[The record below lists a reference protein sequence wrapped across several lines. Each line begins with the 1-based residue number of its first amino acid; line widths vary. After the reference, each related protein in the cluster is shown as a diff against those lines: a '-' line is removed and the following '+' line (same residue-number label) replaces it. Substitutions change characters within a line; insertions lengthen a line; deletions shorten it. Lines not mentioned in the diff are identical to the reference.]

1 MAKISRYH
9 EFEKEYVSK
18 LIDLLE
24 SMIQEE
30 MDIMQGIRDICQD
43 AIDDDWGLEF
53 MISIFKSDM
62 GIISTSDYYDVKE
75 INGDISIDLDSTTS
89 MNKIKRSIDNLDS
102 GVGLIQ
108 FEILIE
114 NKDGRRDLISDI
126 NLKVKSLFGIDNI
139 SKKVSSIIYDIRG
152 PINRK

>member
-43 AIDDDWGLEF
+43 AIDDDWDLKF
-53 MISIFKSDM
+53 LISIFKSGM
-62 GIISTSDYYDVKE
+62 GISTADHYDVKE
-75 INGDISIDLDSTTS
+75 INGDISIDLDSYTTS

-126 NLKVKSLFGIDNI
+126 NLKVKSLFGIDNV
-139 SKKVSSIIYDIRG
+139 SKKVSSIIYDIHG
-152 PINRK
+152 PINWK